1 LPILN
6 FRDEDQLEEPLGSAG
21 RALLEVAEIILGK
34 QKLRPLILKETQVP
48 DISLLE
54 PLVLLG
60 VVEKLP
66 SAQNLILK
74 NTTPTRQVPT
84 QTVTWDI
91 IRGARQMA
99 KPNVP
104 NSEAHIVGRLGREQ
118 ASASLLYVREKKVFE
133 PTTLMWLREVGTV
146 NGKINAE
153 REVVRELQDLNNRI
167 DAFVEYCLW
176 KALGGNLVL
185 DFPDVQAS
193 IDYKFPAD
201 HKVTAA
207 EAWATASPTEIIDD
221 VQAWKKLVLNHG
233 RVAANKAYATQNT
246 IDRVMRSF
254 AANATTGGGLVLQ
267 AGGALL
273 SDRMKDQYVSTGTL
287 PGFLGLD
294 WTPVEHVYETDN
306 GTEIG
311 YLADDTILIG
321 NFDTNRPVEL
331 LEGPTAD
338 FSAPANFIGRFTK
351 SWVEPDPSGRQV
363 LIEYNFLP
371 IVTRPEQFVIADV
384 AP

>member
-1 LPILN
+1 MQITAAPD
-6 FRDEDQLEEPLGSAG
+6 DEGD
-21 RALLEVAEIILGK
+21 I
-34 QKLRPLILKETQVP
+34 VP
-48 DISLLE
+48 DISMLE

-66 SAQNLILK
+66 SPQNMLLL
-74 NTTPTRQVPT
+74 NSTPKRQVPT

-91 IRGARQMA
+91 IRGSRQMA

-133 PTTLMWLREVGTV
+133 PTTLMWLREVGTL

-153 REVVRELQDLNNRI
+153 REITRELQDLNNRI
-167 DAFVEYCLW
+167 DAFVEYTLW

-201 HKVTAA
+201 HKVTVST
-207 EAWATASPTEIIDD
+207 AWATASPTKIIED

-233 RVAANKAYATQNT
+233 RVTANKAYATQDT
-246 IDRVMRSF
+246 IDRIMHSF

-273 SDRMKDQYVSTGTL
+273 TDRMKDQYVSSGTL

-294 WTPVEHVYETDN
+294 WTPVEHVYETDQ
-306 GTEIG
+306 GEEIG
-311 YLADDTILIG
+311 YLADDTIILG
-321 NFDTNRPVEL
+321 NFDTNRPTEL

-338 FSAPANFIGRFTK
+338 FSAPNNFIGRYTK
-351 SWVEPDPSGRQV
+351 SWQEPDPSGRQV

>member
-1 LPILN
+1 M
-6 FRDEDQLEEPLGSAG
+6 
-21 RALLEVAEIILGK
+21 
-34 QKLRPLILKETQVP
+34 P

-54 PLVLLG
+54 PLVLLAT
-60 VVEKLP
+60 VEKLP
-66 SAQNLILK
+66 APQNMILL
-74 NTTPTRQVPT
+74 NSTPKRQVPT

-91 IRGARQMA
+91 IRGSRMMA

-133 PTTLMWLREVGTV
+133 PTTLMWLRQVGTV
-146 NGKINAE
+146 NGLQNAE
-153 REVVRELQDLNNRI
+153 REVVRELQDLNSRI
-167 DAFVEYCLW
+167 DAFVEYTLW
-176 KALGGNLVL
+176 KSLGGNLVL

-207 EAWATASPTEIIDD
+207 VSWATATP
-221 VQAWKKLVLNHG
+221 VQIVENITAWKKLILNHG
-233 RVAANKAYATQNT
+233 RVAANKAYATQT
-246 IDRVMRSF
+246 TLDRIIHSF
-254 AANATTGGGLVLQ
+254 VANGDVDGY
-267 AGGALL
+267 LL
-273 SDRMKDQYVSTGTL
+273 SDRMRDQYFSSGTL

-294 WTPVEHVYETDN
+294 WSPVEHVYETDD
-306 GTEIG
+306 GDEVG
-311 YLADDTILIG
+311 YMADDTLILG
-321 NFDTNRPVEL
+321 NFDANRPTEL

-338 FSAPANFIGRFTK
+338 FSAPANFIGRYSK

-371 IVTRPEQFVIADV
+371 VITRPEQFVIADLT
-384 AP
+384 P

>member
-1 LPILN
+1 M
-6 FRDEDQLEEPLGSAG
+6 
-21 RALLEVAEIILGK
+21 
-34 QKLRPLILKETQVP
+34 P

-66 SAQNLILK
+66 LSQNMILL
-74 NTTPTRQVPT
+74 NSTPKRQVPT

-91 IRGARQMA
+91 IRGSRMMA

-146 NGKINAE
+146 NGKVNAE
-153 REVVRELQDLNNRI
+153 REVVRELQDLNSRI
-167 DAFVEYCLW
+167 DALVEYTMW
-176 KALGGNLVL
+176 KALGGTLVL

-201 HKVTAA
+201 HKVNASV
-207 EAWATASPTEIIDD
+207 AWDTASPTQIIEDI
-221 VQAWKKLVLNHG
+221 QAWKKLILNQG
-233 RVAANKAYATQNT
+233 RVSANKAYATQLT
-246 IDRVMRSF
+246 IDKIMHAF
-254 AANATTGGGLVLQ
+254 ASNATTGGGLVLQ

-273 SDRMKDQYVSTGTL
+273 SDRMKDQYLSSGVL
-287 PGFLGLD
+287 PGFLGID
-294 WTPVEHVYETDN
+294 WTPVEHVYETDA
-306 GTEIG
+306 GDEIG
-311 YLADDTILIG
+311 YLADDTVILG
-321 NFDTNRPVEL
+321 NFDANRPTEL

-338 FSAPANFIGRFTK
+338 FNAPANFIGRYSK
-351 SWVEPDPSGRQV
+351 SWSEPDPSGRQI

-384 AP
+384 S

>member
-1 LPILN
+1 
-6 FRDEDQLEEPLGSAG
+6 
-21 RALLEVAEIILGK
+21 
-34 QKLRPLILKETQVP
+34 VP

-66 SAQNLILK
+66 AAQNMILL
-74 NTTPTRQVPT
+74 NSTPKRQVPT
-84 QTVTWDI
+84 QTFSWDI
-91 IRGARQMA
+91 IRGSRMMA

-146 NGKINAE
+146 NGKVNAE
-153 REVVRELQDLNNRI
+153 REVVRELQDLNSRI
-167 DAFVEYCLW
+167 DAFVEYTLW
-176 KALGGNLVL
+176 KAVGGNLVL

-201 HKVTAA
+201 HRVDAGTP
-207 EAWATASPTEIIDD
+207 WATATPTEIIED
-221 VQAWKKLVLNHG
+221 VQAWRKLILNHG
-233 RVAANKAYATQNT
+233 RVNANKAYATQAT
-246 IDRVMRSF
+246 IDRIMHAF
-254 AANATTGGGLVLQ
+254 AANADVNGSLVLQ

-273 SDRMKDQYVSTGTL
+273 SDRLKDAYVATGTL

-294 WTPVEHVYETDN
+294 WQAVEHVYETDA
-306 GTEIG
+306 GDEVG
-311 YLADDTILIG
+311 YLADDTVILG

-331 LEGPTAD
+331 VEGPTAD
-338 FSAPANFIGRFTK
+338 FSAPANFIGRFSK
-351 SWVEPDPSGRQV
+351 SWTEPDPSGRQV

-371 IVTRPEQFVIADV
+371 IITRPEQFVIADV
-384 AP
+384 GA

>member
-1 LPILN
+1 MP
-6 FRDEDQLEEPLGSAG
+6 E
-21 RALLEVAEIILGK
+21 
-34 QKLRPLILKETQVP
+34 
-48 DISLLE
+48 ISLLE

-66 SAQNLILK
+66 SPQNMILL
-74 NTTPTRQVPT
+74 NGTPKRQVPT

-91 IRGARQMA
+91 IRGSRMMA

-146 NGKINAE
+146 NGLQNAE
-153 REVVRELQDLNNRI
+153 REVVRELADLNNRI
-167 DAFVEYCLW
+167 DAFVEYTLW

-185 DFPDVQAS
+185 DFPDVQAN

-207 EAWATASPTEIIDD
+207 VSWATATPTQIVDN
-221 VQAWKKLVLNHG
+221 VTAWKKLVLNHG
-233 RVAANKAYATQNT
+233 RVAANKAYATQAT
-246 IDRVMRSF
+246 LDRIVHSF
-254 AANATTGGGLVLQ
+254 VANGTTPGY
-267 AGGALL
+267 LL
-273 SDRMKDQYVSTGTL
+273 SDRMRDQYYNSGTI
-287 PGFLGLD
+287 PGFLGMD
-294 WTPVEHVYETDN
+294 WVPVEHVYEDDQGN
-306 GTEIG
+306 EIG
-311 YLADDTILIG
+311 YLADDTLLIG
-321 NFDTNRPVEL
+321 NFDDNRPVEL

-338 FSAPANFIGRFTK
+338 FSAPNNFIGRYTK
-351 SWVEPDPSGRQV
+351 SWQEPDPSGRQV

-371 IVTRPEQFVIADV
+371 VVTRPEQFVIADLV
-384 AP
+384 P

>member
-1 LPILN
+1 M
-6 FRDEDQLEEPLGSAG
+6 
-21 RALLEVAEIILGK
+21 
-34 QKLRPLILKETQVP
+34 P

-54 PLVLLG
+54 PLVLLAT
-60 VVEKLP
+60 VEKLP
-66 SAQNLILK
+66 SPQNMILL
-74 NTTPTRQVPT
+74 NGTPKRQVPT

-91 IRGARQMA
+91 IRGSRQMA

-146 NGKINAE
+146 NGLQNAE

-167 DAFVEYCLW
+167 DAFVEYTLW
-176 KALGGNLVL
+176 KSLGGNLVL
-185 DFPDVQAS
+185 DFPDVQAN

-201 HKVTAA
+201 HKVNAGT
-207 EAWATASPTEIIDD
+207 AWATATPVQIVED
-221 VQAWKKLVLNHG
+221 VSAWKKLILNHG
-233 RVAANKAYATQNT
+233 RVAANKAYATQDT
-246 IDRVMRSF
+246 LDRIIHSF
-254 AANATTGGGLVLQ
+254 VANGTN
-267 AGGALL
+267 AGGLL
-273 SDRMKDQYVSTGTL
+273 SDRMRDQYYTTGTI

-294 WTPVEHVYETDN
+294 WTPVEHVYETDA
-306 GTEIG
+306 GDEIG
-311 YLADDTILIG
+311 YLADDTIIFG
-321 NFDTNRPVEL
+321 NFDANRPTEL

-338 FSAPANFIGRFTK
+338 FSAPANFIGRFSK
-351 SWVEPDPSGRQV
+351 SWVEPDPSGRQI

-371 IVTRPEQFVIADV
+371 VVTRPEQFVIADT

>member
-1 LPILN
+1 
-6 FRDEDQLEEPLGSAG
+6 
-21 RALLEVAEIILGK
+21 
-34 QKLRPLILKETQVP
+34 VP

-60 VVEKLP
+60 VVDKLP
-66 SAQNLILK
+66 TAQNLTMLN
-74 NTTPTRQVPT
+74 NTPKRQVPT

-91 IRGARQMA
+91 IRGSRQMA

-133 PTTLMWLREVGTV
+133 PTTLMWLREVGTI
-146 NGKINAE
+146 NGKQNAE

-167 DAFVEYCLW
+167 DAFVEYTLW

-201 HKVTAA
+201 HKVTT
-207 EAWATASPTEIIDD
+207 ATAWTTATPAQIVAD
-221 VQAWKKLVLNHG
+221 VQAAKKLVLNHG
-233 RVAANKAYATQNT
+233 KVAPRAAYATQDT
-246 IDRVMRSF
+246 IDKIFHSF
-254 AANATTGGGLVLQ
+254 AANATVNGSLVLQ
-267 AGGALL
+267 SGGALL
-273 SDRMKDQYVSTGTL
+273 SDRMKDEYISTGVL

-294 WTPVEHVYETDN
+294 WTPIEHVYETDA
-306 GTEIG
+306 GDEIG
-311 YLADDTILIG
+311 YLADDTVIFG
-321 NFDTNRPVEL
+321 NFTDNRPVEL

-338 FSAPANFIGRFTK
+338 FSAPANFIGRYSK
-351 SWVEPDPSGRQV
+351 SWFEPDPSGRQV

-371 IVTRPEQFVIADV
+371 IVTRPEQFVILDT

>member
-1 LPILN
+1 M
-6 FRDEDQLEEPLGSAG
+6 
-21 RALLEVAEIILGK
+21 
-34 QKLRPLILKETQVP
+34 P

-54 PLVLLG
+54 PLVLLAT
-60 VVEKLP
+60 VEKLP
-66 SAQNLILK
+66 APQNMILL
-74 NTTPTRQVPT
+74 NSTPKRQVPT

-91 IRGARQMA
+91 IRGSRMMA

-133 PTTLMWLREVGTV
+133 PTTLMWLRQVGTV
-146 NGKINAE
+146 NGLQNAE
-153 REVVRELQDLNNRI
+153 REVVRELQDLNSRI
-167 DAFVEYCLW
+167 DAFVEYTLW
-176 KALGGNLVL
+176 KSLGGTLVL

-207 EAWATASPTEIIDD
+207 VSWATATP
-221 VQAWKKLVLNHG
+221 VQIVENITAWKKLILNHG

-246 IDRVMRSF
+246 LDRIIHSF
-254 AANATTGGGLVLQ
+254 VANGDVDGY
-267 AGGALL
+267 LL
-273 SDRMKDQYVSTGTL
+273 SDRMRDQYFSSGTL

-294 WTPVEHVYETDN
+294 WSPVEHVYETDA
-306 GTEIG
+306 GDEIG
-311 YLADDTILIG
+311 YMADDTLILG
-321 NFDTNRPVEL
+321 NFDANRPTEL

-338 FSAPANFIGRFTK
+338 FSAPANFIGRYSK

-371 IVTRPEQFVIADV
+371 VITRPEQFVIADLT
-384 AP
+384 P

>member
-1 LPILN
+1 M
-6 FRDEDQLEEPLGSAG
+6 
-21 RALLEVAEIILGK
+21 
-34 QKLRPLILKETQVP
+34 P

-66 SAQNLILK
+66 AAQNMILL
-74 NTTPTRQVPT
+74 NSTPKRQVPT
-84 QTVTWDI
+84 QTFSWDI
-91 IRGARQMA
+91 IRGSRMMA

-146 NGKINAE
+146 NGKVNAE
-153 REVVRELQDLNNRI
+153 REVVRELQDLNSRI
-167 DAFVEYCLW
+167 DAFVEYTLW
-176 KALGGNLVL
+176 KAVGGNLVL

-201 HKVTAA
+201 HRVDAGTP
-207 EAWATASPTEIIDD
+207 WATATPTEIIED
-221 VQAWKKLVLNHG
+221 VQAWRKLILNHG
-233 RVAANKAYATQNT
+233 RVNANKAYATQAT
-246 IDRVMRSF
+246 IDRIMHAF
-254 AANATTGGGLVLQ
+254 AANADVNGSLVLQ

-273 SDRMKDQYVSTGTL
+273 SDRLKDAYVATGTL

-294 WTPVEHVYETDN
+294 WQAVEHVYETDA
-306 GTEIG
+306 GDEVG
-311 YLADDTILIG
+311 YLADDTVILG

-331 LEGPTAD
+331 VEGPTAD
-338 FSAPANFIGRFTK
+338 FSAPANFIGRFSK
-351 SWVEPDPSGRQV
+351 SWTEPDPSGRQV

-371 IVTRPEQFVIADV
+371 IITRPEQFVIADV
-384 AP
+384 GA